1 MTQQQAGQLRHRAE
15 VWQRA
20 TSGTAIGTRGE
31 SLRAFVARETR
42 YANFKFLSG
51 RELEQ
56 ARKVYAATTAEV
68 VIRKPS
74 GYTISTQDRIKFGS
88 VTYGIGAVIP
98 MGESFQD
105 LQLLLF
111 EVT

>member
-1 MTQQQAGQLRHRAE
+1 MTQIQSGRLRHRVQ

-31 SLRAFVARETR
+31 SIRAFELKETR
-42 YANFKFLSG
+42 YGTFEFLTG
-51 RELEQ
+51 KELEQ
-56 ARKVYAATTAEV
+56 ARKVYSATTARATL
-68 VIRKPS
+68 RKPS
-74 GYTISTQDRIKFGS
+74 GYAISTQDRIKFGGL
-88 VTYGIGAVIP
+88 TYGIGAVIP
-98 MGESFQD
+98 QGEAFQD